1 MNGGL
6 LKLEN
11 DNIRRRNALRR
22 RPFIFS
28 RG

>member
-11 DNIRRRNALRR
+11 DIIRRSNALRR

>member
-1 MNGGL
+1 MNGGV

-11 DNIRRRNALRR
+11 DNIRRSNSLSR

>member
-1 MNGGL
+1 MNGGV

-11 DNIRRRNALRR
+11 DIIRRSNALSRG
-22 RPFIFS
+22 PFIFS

>member
-1 MNGGL
+1 MNGGV

-11 DNIRRRNALRR
+11 DIIRHNDALRR